1 MGGYSILI
9 RHSLNLCRRFGAAI
23 QSAMLRLSK
32 AGTGCV
38 MTERLHKDLQADSKP
53 NRLNNS
59 FLNDGSSLKIKS

>member
-1 MGGYSILI
+1 
-9 RHSLNLCRRFGAAI
+9 
-23 QSAMLRLSK
+23 MLRLSK

-59 FLNDGSSLKIKS
+59 FLNDGSSLK

>member
-1 MGGYSILI
+1 MGGYFILM
-9 RHSLNLCRRFGAAI
+9 RHSFNLCRRFGAAI

-38 MTERLHKDLQADSKP
+38 MTEGLHKDLQTDSKP

-59 FLNDGSSLKIKS
+59 FLRGYSFLKS

>member
-1 MGGYSILI
+1 
-9 RHSLNLCRRFGAAI
+9 
-23 QSAMLRLSK
+23 MLRLSK

-38 MTERLHKDLQADSKP
+38 MTEGLHKDLQTGSKP